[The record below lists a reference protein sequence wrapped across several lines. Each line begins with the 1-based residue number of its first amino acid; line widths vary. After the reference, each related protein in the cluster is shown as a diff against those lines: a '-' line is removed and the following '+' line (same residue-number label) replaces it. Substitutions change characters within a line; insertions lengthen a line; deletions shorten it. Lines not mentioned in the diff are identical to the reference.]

1 MSSYHFNIR
10 LNTSNTDGVGT
21 NRKCHA
27 ARAYSHTEMRA
38 LHRCNGIR
46 WSAYFNMGCGLA
58 AKDVE
63 QEFAR

>member
-1 MSSYHFNIR
+1 M
-10 LNTSNTDGVGT
+10 LAGV
-21 NRKCHA
+21 
-27 ARAYSHTEMRA
+27 AYSHAEVRA